1 MEERFFEYAL
11 REETSSLF
19 NRMLTECLENEEY
32 SKAVEA
38 RDESY
43 STESLFYGFNISAAA
58 KMISQLIE
66 RLAKN

>member
-1 MEERFFEYAL
+1 
-11 REETSSLF
+11 
-19 NRMLTECLENEEY
+19 MLTECQDNEEY

-43 STESLFYGFNISAAA
+43 STESLFMALIFQQQ

-66 RLAKN
+66 RLAKSRDREAIRTYKKMHMLNKF